1 MGIVRILIKIVTAAP
16 MLRYIAEKANG
27 YKTIIGAVGLVGAIL
42 GHIANALYPGMV
54 VMPPQDLEAVLNGA
68 IGAFGTLFGAGAAHK
83 AAKQRRAEK
92 EMESTNREL
101 DALKARL
108 EKYEGENRDVK

>member
-1 MGIVRILIKIVTAAP
+1 VGIVRILIKIVTAAP

-27 YKTIIGAVGLVGAIL
+27 YKTVIGAIGLAGAIL
-42 GHIANALYPGMV
+42 GHVANALYPGLV
-54 VMPPQDLEAVLNGA
+54 DPALMPPQDLEAVFNGA

-83 AAKQRRAEK
+83 AVKQRKAE
-92 EMESTNREL
+92 REL
-101 DALKARL
+101 AELKEKLAWL